1 MAVRAA
7 LMRLMSIAT
16 PAEASKGTMVSA
28 SKGAMA
34 PRESLRKRRI
44 IAGSPC
50 YAENRYQ

>member
-7 LMRLMSIAT
+7 LMRLKSTAT
-16 PAEASKGTMVSA
+16 PTAAVSGRMVSA

-34 PRESLRKRRI
+34 PLVVPEKMANHGGR
-44 IAGSPC
+44 PC